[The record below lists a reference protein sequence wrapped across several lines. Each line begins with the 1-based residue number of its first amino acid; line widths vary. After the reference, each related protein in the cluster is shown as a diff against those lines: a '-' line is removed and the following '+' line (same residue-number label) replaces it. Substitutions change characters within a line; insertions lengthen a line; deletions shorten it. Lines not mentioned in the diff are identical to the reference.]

1 MSCSNCCGTQD
12 CLVMKQTLILI
23 PFCTT
28 VRLDNLNF
36 LLRFISKFHY
46 DFDTNAMP
54 PNCESFSFYPQKDFL
69 CNNLLIKIVQ
79 NRTLNSLEVNKQIA
93 RICLKP
99 SQQVMFFFLPIYLS
113 IYLFFHIYKYFHQSI
128 DLSIYLSFYLSMYI
142 YIYTYIY
149 IHISY
154 LEKVGILATGCRRF
168 GTKNDAKG
176 QRTT

>member
-1 MSCSNCCGTQD
+1 
-12 CLVMKQTLILI
+12 MKQTLILI

-113 IYLFFHIYKYFHQSI
+113 IYLFFHIYIYIFI
-128 DLSIYLSFYLSMYI
+128 NLSIYLSIYLFIYLSI
-142 YIYTYIY
+142 YPSFHLSIYLSINL
-149 IHISY
+149 S
-154 LEKVGILATGCRRF
+154 LP
-168 GTKNDAKG
+168 
-176 QRTT
+176 